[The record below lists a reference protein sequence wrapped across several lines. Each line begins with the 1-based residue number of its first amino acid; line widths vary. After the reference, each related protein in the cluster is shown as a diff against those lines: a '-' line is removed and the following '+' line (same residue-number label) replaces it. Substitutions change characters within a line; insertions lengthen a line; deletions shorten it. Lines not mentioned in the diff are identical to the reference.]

1 MRPVHSH
8 TPYHPRWLRQPV
20 STYWWLQKPAYVLF
34 ILRELSSVFVGW
46 FVVFLLMLVR
56 AVSEGVAS
64 YEQFLQWSGT
74 WSILLLNIVSLL
86 FIVFHAITFF
96 VAAPQALVVRLG
108 GRRVPGSFIGAGHYG
123 AMLAA
128 SLLVVW
134 VLLGAR

>member
-1 MRPVHSH
+1 MKPIHGH
-8 TPYHPRWLRQPV
+8 TLYHPRWLRQPV
-20 STYWWLQKPAYVLF
+20 STYWWLQKPAYFLF

-56 AVSEGVAS
+56 AVSEGAAS
-64 YEQFLQWSGT
+64 YQQFLQWSST
-74 WSILLLNIVSLL
+74 WPIVLLNIVSLI

-108 GRRVPGSFIGAGHYG
+108 GRRVPGSAIVAGHYG

-128 SLLVVW
+128 SLVVVW
-134 VLLGAR
+134 LLLGT